1 MDEQLDDFAERIF
14 AIISKRDKVKTIR
27 IEFIGF
33 ANDKEMKLFQE
44 FIAVTLGINQFKED
58 HIIDRA
64 KITVH

>member
-14 AIISKRDKVKTIR
+14 AIISKRDKLKSIR
-27 IEFIGF
+27 IEFVGF

-64 KITVH
+64 NITVH

>member
-58 HIIDRA
+58 HIIDREN
-64 KITVH
+64 ITVH

>member
-1 MDEQLDDFAERIF
+1 MDEQLDDFSERIF
-14 AIISKRDKVKTIR
+14 ALISKRDKQKTIR

-33 ANDKEMKLFQE
+33 IDDKEMKLFQD

-58 HIIDRA
+58 HIIDRS